1 MGVGVLP
8 EACRVITDA
17 VLDVFFAGLT
27 WLVGLLPTDTLDL
40 SGLTALTA
48 SMGWLDSVFDM
59 GALVAAVSFALAVEA
74 TFVVVKVA
82 LFVWRL
88 TPLSG

>member
-1 MGVGVLP
+1 
-8 EACRVITDA
+8 VITDA

-40 SGLTALTA
+40 SGLTSLTSA
-48 SMGWLDSVFDM
+48 MGWLDSVFDM
-59 GALVAAVSFALAVEA
+59 GALVSAVAFALTVEVA
-74 TFVVVKVA
+74 FVSVKVA

>member
-1 MGVGVLP
+1 
-8 EACRVITDA
+8 VITEA
-17 VLDVFFAGLT
+17 ILDLVFAGAE
-27 WLVGLLPTDTLDL
+27 WLVDLLPTDTLDL

-59 GALVAAVSFALAVEA
+59 GALVGAVSFALAAEVL
-74 TFVVVKVA
+74 FVGVRVA

-88 TPLSG
+88 TPMSG

>member
-1 MGVGVLP
+1 
-8 EACRVITDA
+8 VITDA
-17 VLDVFFAGLT
+17 ILDLVFAGAE

-40 SGLTALTA
+40 SGLTSLTA

-59 GALVAAVSFALAVEA
+59 GALVGAVSFALAAEVL
-74 TFVVVKVA
+74 FVGVRVA

-88 TPLSG
+88 TPMSG

>member
-1 MGVGVLP
+1 
-8 EACRVITDA
+8 VITDA
-17 VLDVFFAGLT
+17 ILDVVFAGAE

-40 SGLTALTA
+40 SGLTSLTA

-59 GALVAAVSFALAVEA
+59 GALVGAVSFALAAEVL
-74 TFVVVKVA
+74 FVGVRVA

-88 TPLSG
+88 TPMSG